1 MKKYVRISD
10 LGEIITG
17 KTPPTEKQEY
27 WDGDI
32 PFITPTDIKT
42 FDVRYIGNT
51 ERKLS
56 LDAISANKAKKLPKN
71 TICLTCIGSTIGKIC
86 LTSSEST
93 TNQQINALIVDSEK
107 YNYNYIYY
115 LFRYLLPYF
124 KLIGSGTG
132 SGKDIL
138 NATKFKKMKIM
149 IETDI
154 KEQEKIATL
163 LSKYDE
169 LIEINNKKVESLELL
184 INEIYKKWIINYQV
198 PDYKVNTV
206 KMVNPKKWIVGNKK
220 EMPIPEKWEIGC
232 LSTIGKFLRGKNIT
246 AENMIDGDVPV
257 ISAGINPS
265 GYHNVANV
273 FGNSLTMSASGAN
286 AGYLKYN
293 LNDIWAADCS
303 YLQGD
308 NIWFIYSSLN
318 YIKSA
323 ILNLQVGSAQPHV
336 YPKNINK
343 MNIIIPEK
351 EIIKKYEKLVS
362 PMFESIGLLQSE
374 NKILS
379 TQRDMLIQRLM
390 CDKIEI

>member
-169 LIEINNKKVESLELL
+169 LIEINNKKVE
-184 INEIYKKWIINYQV
+184 
-198 PDYKVNTV
+198 
-206 KMVNPKKWIVGNKK
+206 
-220 EMPIPEKWEIGC
+220 
-232 LSTIGKFLRGKNIT
+232 
-246 AENMIDGDVPV
+246 
-257 ISAGINPS
+257 
-265 GYHNVANV
+265 
-273 FGNSLTMSASGAN
+273 
-286 AGYLKYN
+286 
-293 LNDIWAADCS
+293 
-303 YLQGD
+303 
-308 NIWFIYSSLN
+308 
-318 YIKSA
+318 
-323 ILNLQVGSAQPHV
+323 
-336 YPKNINK
+336 
-343 MNIIIPEK
+343 
-351 EIIKKYEKLVS
+351 
-362 PMFESIGLLQSE
+362 
-374 NKILS
+374 
-379 TQRDMLIQRLM
+379 
-390 CDKIEI
+390 